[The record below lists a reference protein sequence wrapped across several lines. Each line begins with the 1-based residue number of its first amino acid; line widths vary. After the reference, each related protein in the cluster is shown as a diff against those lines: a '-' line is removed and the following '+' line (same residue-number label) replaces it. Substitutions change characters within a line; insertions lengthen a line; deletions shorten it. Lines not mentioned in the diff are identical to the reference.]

1 MKLEG
6 KVAVVTGGTRG
17 IGRGVTEAFL
27 AEGATVVMAGRSEEK
42 GKQALEELDAGDR
55 AAFRSCD
62 VRSREG
68 VKALID
74 STVEEFG
81 RIDILVNNAGGSD
94 GFAPIHELADEAWDK
109 AMDLNVNSAFWA
121 TRAAVAHMLPQSFG
135 RIINM
140 SSVESKLGNKASV
153 SHYITSKHAL
163 NGLTKATAFEYGTN
177 GITCNALCPGAIETD
192 LMTEVGPGYAAE
204 NGMTYEEY
212 KNVYAAE
219 SAIKRLNTVEEVGAM
234 AVLLASDVGGGI
246 TGALINIDGGTAPY

>member
-1 MKLEG
+1 MDLNLKDR
-6 KVAVVTGGTRG
+6 VVIVTGGAGG
-17 IGRGVTEAFL
+17 IGRATVERFT
-27 AEGATVVMAGRSEEK
+27 AEGAKVVAWDITTDPKVDVTDSASVQRSV
-42 GKQALEELDAGDR
+42 D
-55 AAFRSCD
+55 D
-62 VRSREG
+62 VI
-68 VKALID
+68 AQ
-74 STVEEFG
+74 FG

-121 TRAAVAHMLPQSFG
+121 TRAAVAHMLPQASG

-212 KNVYAAE
+212 KDVYASE

>member
-1 MKLEG
+1 MKLKG

-27 AEGATVVMAGRSEEK
+27 AEGASVVMAGRSEEK
-42 GKQALEELDAGDR
+42 GKQALKEIDAGDR

-62 VRSREG
+62 VRSRDG

-74 STVEEFG
+74 ATVEQFG

-94 GFAPIHELADEAWDK
+94 GFAQIHELSDEAWDK

-121 TRAAVAHMLPQSFG
+121 TRAAVAHMLPQGSG

-140 SSVESKLGNKASV
+140 SSVESKLGNKAMV

-163 NGLTKATAFEYGTN
+163 NGLTKATAFEYGTD

-192 LMTEVGPGYAAE
+192 LMIEVGPGFAAE
-204 NGMTYEEY
+204 NGMSYDEY
-212 KNVYAAE
+212 KQMYSKE
-219 SAIKRLNTVEEVGAM
+219 SAIKRLNTVEEVAAV

-246 TGALINIDGGTAPY
+246 TGSLINIDGGTAPY